1 MLLLTSTVMLSP
13 SVGMSYFSLVRI
25 IASFFFWVT
34 VITFVVSPALMVRLK
49 FLSSY
54 SSLGLAI
61 VVIVEFPLP
70 WVGLILHHVLGF
82 VIIQSKL
89 EVIENVFSS
98 PSDLNVNS
106 FGEIVNVV
114 CSPPFPFGLLG
125 SSVPLSLPQPMKKL
139 DNCISIVR

>member
-1 MLLLTSTVMLSP
+1 
-13 SVGMSYFSLVRI
+13 
-25 IASFFFWVT
+25 
-34 VITFVVSPALMVRLK
+34 MVRLK

-54 SSLGLAI
+54 SSLGSAI

-82 VIIQSKL
+82 VIIQSEL
-89 EVIENVFSS
+89 DVIENVFSS

-114 CSPPFPFGLLG
+114 CSPPFPFGSFG
-125 SSVPLSLPQPMKKL
+125 SSVPLSLPQL
-139 DNCISIVR
+139 IRSVDSIINESINFFIIM